1 MSELKNCIYYKRYK
15 YKLPDAGRHVLVVR
29 VAGELVQHLLD
40 LGGGEAG
47 QQVLD
52 VHVRRVEDVA
62 TEGDSAGHLDQRQLR
77 ISETGAKSNIAD
89 VDSSLCFPDRP
100 FVFVLTIL
108 VTTQRVM

>member
-1 MSELKNCIYYKRYK
+1 MSELKNCIYIL

-100 FVFVLTIL
+100 FVFVHNSCNYAKNH
-108 VTTQRVM
+108 VM

>member
-1 MSELKNCIYYKRYK
+1 MKALEGAFNQEK
-15 YKLPDAGRHVLVVR
+15 ALVGAFSVI
-29 VAGELVQHLLD
+29 VQPVVEPMD
-40 LGGGEAG
+40 RFTAI
-47 QQVLD
+47 VLD

-100 FVFVLTIL
+100 FVFVHNSCNYAKNH
-108 VTTQRVM
+108 VM

>member
-1 MSELKNCIYYKRYK
+1 M
-15 YKLPDAGRHVLVVR
+15 LVVR

-100 FVFVLTIL
+100 FVFVHNAIL
-108 VTTQRVM
+108 VTTQRIM